1 MFFYWD
7 YTMVLLIPAMLLA
20 IYAQTKVSTTFEK
33 YSRVPARSGMTGAEV
48 AAEILRRSGIYDV
61 SVQVQGG
68 RLTDYYDPRQK
79 VLKLSTDVYN
89 GNSLAAL
96 GVAAHECGHAI
107 QHDVGYVPLAI
118 RNAIVPAAGIG
129 SQMAIPLFF
138 IGLLFQA
145 DFLLTLG
152 ILLFSLAV
160 LFQLVTLPV
169 EYNASNRAVAVLER
183 EEFID
188 RSEVGPVKAVLGA
201 AALTYVAAT
210 LTAIMQL
217 LRLIILAGGNRDRR

>member
-7 YTMVLLIPAMLLA
+7 YTMILLIPAILLA